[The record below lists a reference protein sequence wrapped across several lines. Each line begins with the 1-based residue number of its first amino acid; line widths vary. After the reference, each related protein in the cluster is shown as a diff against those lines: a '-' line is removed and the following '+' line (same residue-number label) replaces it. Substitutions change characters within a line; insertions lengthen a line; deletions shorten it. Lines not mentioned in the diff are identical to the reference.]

1 MVLRFLSM
9 ASRRDLGPRDS
20 PPVDS
25 PPPISQSQGGSS
37 NGAKAGVA
45 RNTKEVDHLL
55 VKLEKEGVEIDG
67 KIASIIDDG
76 ITRIKAEAAR
86 ENVNEPK
93 GIEKALLLAIASVAI
108 GFAMGVDWFENALRE
123 NLAKSRRR

>member
-1 MVLRFLSM
+1 MALRFLST
-9 ASRRDLGPRDS
+9 ASRWDLPPRDS
-20 PPVDS
+20 PPADS
-25 PPPISQSQGGSS
+25 PPPISQGGSS

-55 VKLEKEGVEIDG
+55 VKLEKEGMEIDG

-123 NLAKSRRR
+123 NLAKSRRC